1 MKRGR
6 GCERI
11 MHELAS
17 LQPFDAQNDTVAAVT
32 SRGSPASKPPY
43 LVKRR
48 RWEGLEENGNGD
60 IARVEGEARQGRSHA
75 SAWEKSENPPLP
87 ERGKG
92 PTCEKLKGKGP
103 RCKQSR
109 VR

>member
-17 LQPFDAQNDTVAAVT
+17 LQPFDAQNDTVAVVT

-48 RWEGLEENGNGD
+48 RWEGLEEKSNGD
-60 IARVEGEARQGRSHA
+60 IAGVEGEARQGRSHA
-75 SAWEKSENPPLP
+75 SAWEKSENPRCQKE
-87 ERGKG
+87 ERGR
-92 PTCEKLKGKGP
+92 P
-103 RCKQSR
+103 
-109 VR
+109 VRS